1 MNQPPALLV
10 HGLGRTPVSMFP
22 LAGVVRRAGY
32 RTHFF
37 AHSCTLE
44 PFDRIVRRL
53 VRTLNL
59 IRPSVVVAHS
69 LGGILTRMALPD
81 VVVPPEH
88 LVMLGTPNRPPRL
101 AARVW
106 KWLPFRLL
114 FGTCGRFLAH
124 PAEYERLPVPT
135 IPCTVVAGT
144 AGPVGKLSLFG
155 TDVNDG
161 VVSVGETE
169 LPGADTHLVP
179 AWHTW
184 MMAHP
189 RVHAQVR
196 RVLTSSS
203 PSGRTGPPAAGAG
216 RAGSRTAPA
225 RPLLPPPSSAPT
237 SPG

>member
-1 MNQPPALLV
+1 VPSVHTRHTACAYYFGPPLRSALLV
-10 HGLGRTPVSMFP
+10 HGLGRTPVSLFP
-22 LAGVVRRAGY
+22 LAGVVRRAGL

-53 VRTLNL
+53 VRTLNRV
-59 IRPSVVVAHS
+59 RPQFVVAHS

-81 VVVPPEH
+81 VEVPPER

-101 AARVW
+101 AAIVW
-106 KWLPFRLL
+106 RYPPIRLL

-124 PAEYERLPVPT
+124 PAEYERLPMPT
-135 IPCTVVAGT
+135 VPCTIIAGT
-144 AGPVGKLSLFG
+144 AGPVGKFG
-155 TDVNDG
+155 PFGNDPNDG
-161 VVSVGETE
+161 VVSVSETE
-169 LPGADTHLVP
+169 LPAADTHLVP

-189 RVHAQVR
+189 QVHAVVR

-203 PSGRTGPPAAGAG
+203 PSGRTGPLGAGAG
-216 RAGSRTAPA
+216 RV
-225 RPLLPPPSSAPT
+225 
-237 SPG
+237 